1 MAGQGKYNTGGDEG
15 NMMYDDNAFQLF
27 LVALLASFWIP
38 TTLFRLVRLIRR
50 ATHTKTALEEAKDA
64 WCPCAAC
71 QQKKDTLEAKTRGP
85 RAFSF
90 GTLVYIVVTVVLLFM
105 SVKVYRVNLTAEP
118 PFDPFSILAVH
129 TSATPKEI
137 KKAYR
142 RLSVLHHP
150 DKNRDDPNA
159 GDRFIKITKAY
170 AALTDEA
177 TMENYVKY
185 GNPDG
190 YMGTTLGL
198 GLPEWVAESRN
209 GVLLAYFAFIVIFF
223 PTVVGVWW
231 RKRSL
236 QLTSEIM
243 TSTFMLYRETLQQ
256 TTKFRDLLAAF
267 CGSYEFRGLYNSD
280 NDEDLGAIVDTLK
293 RSGKDMKRTRSVVEP
308 EPFQVQ
314 NFHVM
319 TAYLC
324 RVPIS
329 KKLDY
334 IREEILRRC
343 DALLTAMT
351 DTVGAFQ
358 RPDCQA
364 AWPKTFMHGHTV
376 YLATCLSVTQCVI
389 QALDEKSSPFLQI
402 PHFTEREVRYCAGS
416 RAPTIRTIYDFMKLD
431 MAGQRKILRDFSDQ
445 QYLDVKAFLDRFPS
459 ANLDVSDPIVEG
471 EDNPAVH
478 AGDTVTI
485 RAKLTIMRRSGSA
498 FSPHTPHLPFRKE
511 EAWWIWLADE
521 RLLCP
526 LEVRRLMPRMA
537 VGHDPQGERRK
548 KDPCCGGDDHDD
560 DEHMDETTN
569 KLTSDPRVTIF
580 DVKFTFQAPIA
591 GDYNLEVRMACDC
604 YKGASKAKV
613 IKMKVA
619 KEIVPPPQSDV
630 KYFDTDDESESEEE
644 ESSEAEETEGEYEYI
659 EVTDDES
666 ESGDFDE
673 EGESDDEDP
682 YGIVNGASGNPT
694 S

>member
-1 MAGQGKYNTGGDEG
+1 MTGEYDTGGAKDG

-27 LVALLASFWIP
+27 LVAFIAVFWIP
-38 TTLFRLVRLIRR
+38 TTLYRLVRLIRR
-50 ATHTKTALEEAKDA
+50 ATHKKTALEEAKEE

-71 QQKKDTLEAKTRGP
+71 QEKKEKLEHKTKRA
-85 RAFSF
+85 RAFSL
-90 GTLVYIVVTVVLLFM
+90 GSLVYIAITIILVFVSF
-105 SVKVYRVNLTAEP
+105 KVYRANLTAER
-118 PFDPFSILAVH
+118 PFDPFTILGVDA
-129 TSATPKEI
+129 SATPKQI

-159 GDRFIKITKAY
+159 GERFIKITKAY

-177 TMENYVKY
+177 SKENFIKY

-209 GVLLAYFAFIVIFF
+209 GVLLAYFAFIVLFF
-223 PTVVGVWW
+223 PTVVGIWW

-267 CGSYEFRGLYNSD
+267 CGSYEFRRLYNSN
-280 NDEDLGAIVDTLK
+280 NDDDLRALIESLK
-293 RSGKDMKRTRSVVEP
+293 RAGKDMKRTRSVVEP

-319 TAYLC
+319 TAYIC
-324 RVPIS
+324 RLPIS
-329 KKLDY
+329 EKLQY
-334 IREEILRRC
+334 VKEEVLRRC

-364 AWPKTFMHGHTV
+364 AWEKTFMHGHTV
-376 YLATCLSVTQCVI
+376 YLATCISVTQCVI

-402 PHFTEREVRYCAGS
+402 PHFTEREVRYCTSA
-416 RAPTIRTIYDFMKLD
+416 RAPVIRTIYDFMKLD
-431 MAGQRKILRDFSDQ
+431 MDVQRMILRDFTAQ
-445 QYLDVKAFLDRFPS
+445 QYLDVKAFLDRFPL
-459 ANLDVSDPIVEG
+459 ANLEVSDPVVEG
-471 EDNPAVH
+471 EEDPTVH

-485 RAKLTIMRRSGSA
+485 RVKLTIMRRSGSV
-498 FSPHTPHLPFRKE
+498 FSPHTPNLPFRKE

-537 VGHDPQGERRK
+537 VGHDPEQRK
-548 KDPCCGGDDHDD
+548 KKDSCCGGDEHK
-560 DEHMDETTN
+560 DEDEEEMGTS
-569 KLTSDPRVTIF
+569 KLTCDPRVTIF
-580 DVKFTFQAPIA
+580 NVKFNFQAPRA

-619 KEIVPPPQSDV
+619 KEVEPPAETDV
-630 KYFDTDDESESEEE
+630 KYFDTDDESESDE
-644 ESSEAEETEGEYEYI
+644 ESSEEEEEATEGEYEYI
-659 EVTDDES
+659 EVTDEEES

-673 EGESDDEDP
+673 DGESDDDDP
-682 YGIVNGASGNPT
+682 YGIVHGRSGNPA